1 VGDHPGVVV
10 VQVRITLALTLLLR
24 LTVGLVDLEQGN
36 TNRKQLVNIVH
47 LFGQDRQDSDFGV
60 QDTADLNEG
69 LIGQLFGHDLQSFPE
84 STCQTEYTDIVGGD
98 LNDGRLPGQ
107 RTRSPK
113 QCQKRCQDTKGCH
126 FFAWDKYAGYCWLKR
141 SDGLR
146 IPHPKIIIGPK
157 FCGSAVS
164 DLTPSAREPCAVT
177 VSQIQNGPCDFGSS
191 YQTITGRCNN
201 IKSPNWGAANI
212 PFSRLASP
220 KYGPDST
227 TPRGVSDELPNVRV
241 VATAFPEKD
250 NPDGRV
256 SSMIMQFGQFLDHD
270 ISATSFPEKRCCLN
284 PGRPECF
291 NINVPVSD
299 PFYQQR
305 HNLSS
310 TCIDFAR
317 SRPACGQ
324 SSREQVN
331 TITAF
336 IDASNIYGSDDETA
350 QILRS
355 NIGGRLVENEKESGH
370 LPTKDQLRRPSDHLD
385 DRQDFV
391 AGDLRVNEQPFL
403 TSMHVLF
410 LREHNRLAN
419 LLQKELNTEN
429 DELLYQSAR
438 KLVIIQMQNIVYK
451 EFLPTLLGRRF
462 MEKYKLD
469 LNGDSQYNPNANPSV
484 LNSFATAAFRFG
496 HSMINSLFKVIFT
509 NQEIFWR
516 LSDLFNGKKFNG
528 NHLLD
533 IEPMILGLLNQNA
546 QKVDGSFA
554 NELKNHLF
562 VEHSP
567 KRQTHF
573 GGDLVARNI
582 QRGRDHGIPDY
593 NTFRKI
599 CNLQPISSFSQKP
612 IEMSREMWFRFQSLY
627 KRVDDI
633 DLYPAAIA
641 ENPVDSDALLGP
653 TFSCL
658 IGLQFHNLKYGDR
671 FFLTHRNTNLN
682 YLKKSMLAM
691 EERTLSDVICD
702 NTYIGKVQE
711 KALESPNPITNPIKA
726 CQPRPVQ
733 NPASDAE
740 LTNVKVGEAQ
750 QSVQLQRVPKSLQ
763 SPDSLFAPSSPLR
776 TFQDSSLNTFQTPS
790 IFEAFR
796 KLQSREFQ
804 RAANTSISKP
814 IKFIERFDQADAIIL
829 NP

>member
-1 VGDHPGVVV
+1 MGAGTAIAVV
-10 VQVRITLALTLLLR
+10 LLLP
-24 LTVGLVDLEQGN
+24 LEYILGLADLEHGAN
-36 TNRKQLVNIVH
+36 TKQLATIVQ
-47 LFGQDRQDSDFGV
+47 LFAQDRQDSDFSDV
-60 QDTADLNEG
+60 NEG

-157 FCGSAVS
+157 FCANAISE
-164 DLTPSAREPCAVT
+164 LTPSAREPCAVT
-177 VSQIQNGPCDFGSS
+177 VTQIQNGPCDFASS

-220 KYGPDST
+220 KYGADT
-227 TPRGVSDELPNVRV
+227 TAPRGVADELPNVRV

-270 ISATSFPEKRCCLN
+270 ISSTSFPEKRCCLN

-355 NIGGRLVENEKESGH
+355 NIGGRLVENEKEPGH

-403 TSMHVLF
+403 TSLHVLF
-410 LREHNRLAN
+410 MREHNRLAN

-438 KLVIIQMQNIVYK
+438 KLVIIEMQNIVYK

-469 LNGDSQYNPNANPSV
+469 LLGDSQYNPSANPSV

-528 NHLLD
+528 KHLLD
-533 IEPMILGLLNQNA
+533 IEPMVLGLLNQNA

-599 CNLQPISSFSQKP
+599 CNLQPITSFSQKP

-633 DLYPAAIA
+633 DLSPAAIA

-671 FFLTHRNTNLN
+671 FFFTHRNTNLN
-682 YLKKSMLAM
+682 YLKKFMSEM

-702 NTYIGKVQE
+702 NTYISKVQE
-711 KALESPNPITNPIKA
+711 KALESPHPIRNPIKS
-726 CQPRPVQ
+726 CRSRSSQ
-733 NPASDAE
+733 NPTSLLE
-740 LTNVKVGEAQ
+740 VTNIKVNKAP
-750 QSVQLQRVPKSLQ
+750 QSPPELQRVPKSLDI
-763 SPDSLFAPSSPLR
+763 PDIAFNPSSPLK
-776 TFQDSSLNTFQTPS
+776 TIQDPTVNTFQTPS
-790 IFEAFR
+790 IFDAFR
-796 KLQSREFQ
+796 KLQSRDFH
-804 RAANTSISKP
+804 RFPNASSTKP
-814 IKFIERFDQADAIIL
+814 IKFLERFDQSDAIIL
-829 NP
+829 SP

>member
-1 VGDHPGVVV
+1 M
-10 VQVRITLALTLLLR
+10 
-24 LTVGLVDLEQGN
+24 
-36 TNRKQLVNIVH
+36 
-47 LFGQDRQDSDFGV
+47 
-60 QDTADLNEG
+60 
-69 LIGQLFGHDLQSFPE
+69 
-84 STCQTEYTDIVGGD
+84 
-98 LNDGRLPGQ
+98 
-107 RTRSPK
+107 
-113 QCQKRCQDTKGCH
+113 
-126 FFAWDKYAGYCWLKR
+126 KR

-146 IPHPKIIIGPK
+146 IPHPKMIVGPK
-157 FCGSAVS
+157 FCPPNPLLATLHSEFKPVVS
-164 DLTPSAREPCAVT
+164 TPKEPCAVT
-177 VSQIQNGPCDFGSS
+177 ITQIPNPPCDFASA
-191 YQTITGRCNN
+191 YQSLTGRCNN
-201 IKSPNWGAANI
+201 IKNPNWGAANI

-220 KYGPDST
+220 SYGPESAPRASGPDS
-227 TPRGVSDELPNVRV
+227 PNVRE
-241 VATAFPEKD
+241 VAGAFPEKD

-284 PGRPECF
+284 PHRPECF
-291 NINVPVSD
+291 NINIPISD
-299 PFYQQR
+299 PSYSLR

-310 TCIDFAR
+310 TCIDFSR
-317 SRPACGQ
+317 SRPACGP

-336 IDASNIYGSDDETA
+336 IDASNVYGSDDETA
-350 QILRS
+350 QVLRS
-355 NIGGRLVENEKESGH
+355 NIGGRLMENEKAGGQ

-403 TSMHVLF
+403 TSIHVLF
-410 LREHNRLAN
+410 LREHNRLAD
-419 LLQKELNTEN
+419 LLARELHTEN
-429 DELLYQSAR
+429 DELIYQSAR
-438 KLVIIQMQNIVYK
+438 KLVIIQMQSIVYR
-451 EFLPTLLGRRF
+451 EFLPTLLGKRF

-469 LNGDSQYNPNANPSV
+469 INGDSKYNPNANPSV

-528 NHLLD
+528 NTMLD

-599 CNLQPISSFSQKP
+599 CNLAPITSFAQKP
-612 IEMSREMWFRFQSLY
+612 LEMSHQMWARFQLLY
-627 KRVDDI
+627 RRVDDI
-633 DLYPAAIA
+633 DIYPAAIA

-671 FFLTHRNTNLN
+671 FFFSHRSTNLN
-682 YLKKSMLAM
+682 YLNQFMIEM
-691 EERTLSDVICD
+691 ETRTLSQVICD
-702 NTYIGKVQE
+702 NTNIRKIQGR
-711 KALESPNPITNPIKA
+711 AMESPHPFRNPIRECHRDQSPPPPHNPTHLPDDVPEK
-726 CQPRPVQ
+726 VV
-733 NPASDAE
+733 
-740 LTNVKVGEAQ
+740 VKQAPPPKRVNQQQQQQQQQ
-750 QSVQLQRVPKSLQ
+750 QSVRVPKSLVSVANLQ
-763 SPDSLFAPSSPLR
+763 HTKA
-776 TFQDSSLNTFQTPS
+776 TFNRPPPFHPPS

-796 KLQSREFQ
+796 SLQQSRDFFP
-804 RAANTSISKP
+804 RVSNYSVSRP
-814 IKFIERFDQADAIIL
+814 VKFLERFDHADAIL
-829 NP
+829 DP

>member
-1 VGDHPGVVV
+1 MGTHPIFESDFDCLTDLIRTTIHNGPYLSHRRWRL
-10 VQVRITLALTLLLR
+10 QVLALSDVLQACPAQAHQDGDQGREEGQRRCCRKAGRWRQERRCPPGHFRQAAQVLPNSVGPPQDQGSRPEALLPAR
-24 LTVGLVDLEQGN
+24 PLTA
-36 TNRKQLVNIVH
+36 LVNHAWYRLDPSRRCPPWQARCFLEATRVWSSPRHWPIQ
-47 LFGQDRQDSDFGV
+47 GQH
-60 QDTADLNEG
+60 A
-69 LIGQLFGHDLQSFPE
+69 
-84 STCQTEYTDIVGGD
+84 
-98 LNDGRLPGQ
+98 
-107 RTRSPK
+107 
-113 QCQKRCQDTKGCH
+113 
-126 FFAWDKYAGYCWLKR
+126 
-141 SDGLR
+141 
-146 IPHPKIIIGPK
+146 
-157 FCGSAVS
+157 SAIS

-177 VSQIQNGPCDFGSS
+177 VTQIQNGPCDFGSS

-336 IDASNIYGSDDETA
+336 IDASNVYGSDDETA

-355 NIGGRLVENEKESGH
+355 NIGGRLVENEQESGH

-419 LLQKELNTEN
+419 ILQKQLNTEN

-438 KLVIIQMQNIVYK
+438 KLVIIEMQNIVYH

-469 LNGDSQYNPNANPSV
+469 LAGDSKYNPNANPSV

-528 NHLLD
+528 KHLLD

-562 VEHSP
+562 TEHSP
-567 KRQTHF
+567 KRQMHF

-593 NTFRKI
+593 NTFRRI
-599 CNLQPISSFSQKP
+599 CNLQPISSFQQKP
-612 IEMSREMWFRFQSLY
+612 LEMSRDVWATFQALY
-627 KRVDDI
+627 TSVDDI

-641 ENPVDSDALLGP
+641 ESPVDSDAILGP

-671 FFLTHRNTNLN
+671 YFFTHHRPNLN
-682 YLKKSMLAM
+682 YLKRFMAEM
-691 EERTLSDVICD
+691 EHRTLSDVICD
-702 NTYIGKVQE
+702 NTYIDKVQ
-711 KALESPNPITNPIKA
+711 
-726 CQPRPVQ
+726 Q
-733 NPASDAE
+733 NA
-740 LTNVKVGEAQ
+740 
-750 QSVQLQRVPKSLQ
+750 LQ
-763 SPDSLFAPSSPLR
+763 SPHPVTNPLKR
-776 TFQDSSLNTFQTPS
+776 CRKRSENRDASNVPVDLNAVKDNS
-790 IFEAFR
+790 DKKAV
-796 KLQSREFQ
+796 
-804 RAANTSISKP
+804 N
-814 IKFIERFDQADAIIL
+814 
-829 NP
+829 N